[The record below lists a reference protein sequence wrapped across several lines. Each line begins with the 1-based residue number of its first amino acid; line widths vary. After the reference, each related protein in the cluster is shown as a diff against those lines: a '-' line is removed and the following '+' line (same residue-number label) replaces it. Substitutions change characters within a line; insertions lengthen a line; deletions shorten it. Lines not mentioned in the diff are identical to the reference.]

1 MIIDYRYHVLEDAVL
16 IEPSLED
23 ETPAEEIPQEEHI
36 HQPEKTALTIHI
48 HSWATPIVGFLMLII
63 GLAGG
68 FFLRPEVTPLLGKAT
83 LTPSASEDV
92 NSSVDQPGL
101 KDYVVAQT
109 THFLGDANAPVTVI
123 EFSDFQ

>member
-1 MIIDYRYHVLEDAVL
+1 M
-16 IEPSLED
+16 IEPSVED
-23 ETPAEEIPQEEHI
+23 DTPVEEIPQEEQI
-36 HQPEKTALTIHI
+36 QQPEKTALTVHI
-48 HSWATPIVGFLMLII
+48 HSWATPIVGLMMLII

-68 FFLRPEVTPLLGKAT
+68 FFLRPEITPLLGKAT
-83 LTPSASEDV
+83 LTPTASENV

-109 THFLGDANAPVTVI
+109 THFMGDANAPVTVI